1 MKTSTVLLSCCAAVA
16 LWSDP
21 ADACGCFAPPNPT
34 VPVVQAGERI
44 LFAVKNGEV
53 TAHVQVQYSGAA
65 GADFGWLLP
74 LPAVPTLELGTDE
87 VFVRLTQATQPQYQM
102 TTTLDSNCM
111 TFSGTGGGSSG
122 GFGTGG
128 FGGAAAGGSAA
139 GGSSTPSPL
148 VVQDSVGPY
157 DYAVLRSD
165 SKTEMLAWLMANRY
179 FVPANSEAAIDPYIR
194 PGAYFLALKLRPGN
208 STGDLQPVVLRY
220 QSDVGQIPITLTS
233 VGATQDMGVQVWLL
247 GAGRGIPRNY
257 HHTVINDAVIDWPNQ
272 GQNYNDVIIRAVGE
286 APGKHSFV
294 TEFAGPG
301 ARVGATLNPPT
312 RFGTRAEFAAA
323 ATPEAFIDLLF
334 SRGFTAPSLTSQRP
348 VFSGPLKAILT
359 RYLPPPAGVTADT
372 FFFNY
377 RFFKAQA
384 PTPDFQP
391 QAMAD
396 EIWLRVVK
404 PIQEA
409 AALFDEHPVLTRL
422 YTTISPADMNKDP
435 VFSFNRTLP
444 SVSNVHTANLHIS
457 CSRTRGFVEQT
468 LSVLT
473 TEQGARRVFPRAQ
486 LVPPDLS
493 LPASL
498 RIEVLREE
506 GAPETQVDNAA
517 TILER
522 MKMTES
528 VLLGNEPVVV
538 SKPPESLPLP
548 ASSCQSVPVAGVL
561 GAVALVLARRR
572 RRAA

>member
-53 TAHVQVQYSGAA
+53 TAHVQVQYSGAS
-65 GADFGWLLP
+65 GTDFGWLLP

-102 TTTLDSNCM
+102 TTTLDSSCQQS
-111 TFSGTGGGSSG
+111 FGTGGGSAG
-122 GFGTGG
+122 GFG
-128 FGGAAAGGSAA
+128 AGGSAA
-139 GGSSTPSPL
+139 GGSAGFADAGSAPSPL

-179 FVPANSEAAIDPYIR
+179 FVPANSDAAIDPYIR

-220 QSDVGQIPITLTS
+220 PSDVGQIPITLTS
-233 VGATQDMGVQVWLL
+233 VGATQNMGVQVWLL

-257 HHTVINDAVIDWPNQ
+257 HHTVINDAVIDWPNR

-301 ARVGATLNPPT
+301 ARVGVTLNPPT
-312 RFGTRAEFAAA
+312 RFGSRAEFAAA
-323 ATPEAFIDLLF
+323 ATPEVFIDLLLQRSF
-334 SRGFTAPSLTSQRP
+334 AAPTLTSQQP

-384 PTPDFQP
+384 PAPDFQP

-457 CSRTRGFVEQT
+457 CSRTQGFVEQT
-468 LSVLT
+468 LAVLR
-473 TEQGARRVFPRAQ
+473 TEQGAWRVFPRAQ

-506 GAPETQVDNAA
+506 GPPETQVDNAA

-522 MKMTES
+522 TKMSES
-528 VLLGNEPVVV
+528 VLLGNEPVGL
-538 SKPPESLPLP
+538 SKPPESFPLSR
-548 ASSCQSVPVAGVL
+548 SSCQSVPVE
-561 GAVALVLARRR
+561 GALAALALVLARRR
-572 RRAA
+572 RRSA

>member
-1 MKTSTVLLSCCAAVA
+1 MKTSTLLLSCFAAVA
-16 LWSDP
+16 LWSEP

-44 LFAVKNGEV
+44 LFAVKNGQV

-87 VFVRLTQATQPQYQM
+87 VFTRLIAATQPRYQM
-102 TTTLDSNCM
+102 TTTFDSNC
-111 TFSGTGGGSSG
+111 SSLGGTGGGSA
-122 GFGTGG
+122 GFQAG
-128 FGGAAAGGSAA
+128 GGSAGGGPA
-139 GGSSTPSPL
+139 GFADAGVSVL

-179 FVPANSEAAIDPYIR
+179 FVPASSELAIDPYIR
-194 PGAYFLALKLRPGN
+194 PGAFFLALKLRPGN

-233 VGATQDMGVQVWLL
+233 IGATQNMGVQVWLL

-257 HHTVINDAVIDWPNQ
+257 HHSVINDAVIDWPNR

-286 APGKHSFV
+286 APGRHSFV
-294 TEFAGPG
+294 TEFSGPG
-301 ARVGATLNPPT
+301 TSVGAALNPAT
-312 RFGTRAEFAAA
+312 RFGTRQQFATAPS
-323 ATPEAFIDLLF
+323 PEAFIDLLF
-334 SRGFTAPSLTSQRP
+334 SRGFAAPTLTSPLP
-348 VFSGPLKAILT
+348 VFSGTLKAILA
-359 RYLPPPAGVTADT
+359 RYLPPPPGVNADT

-384 PTPDFQP
+384 PTPDFQA

-396 EIWLRVVK
+396 EIWLRVVN
-404 PIQEA
+404 PIRDA

-435 VFSFNRTLP
+435 VFSFNAALP
-444 SVSNVHTANLHIS
+444 PVSNVHTANLHVS
-457 CSRTRGFVEQT
+457 CSRTQGFVEQT
-468 LSVLT
+468 RSVLT

-486 LVPPDLS
+486 VLPPDTGLA
-493 LPASL
+493 ASL

-506 GAPETQVDNAA
+506 GAPEIVVDNGAA
-517 TILER
+517 ILER
-522 MKMTES
+522 LKTLES
-528 VLLGNEPVVV
+528 AVLTNPSDPVAGSTTPQAQAV
-538 SKPPESLPLP
+538 PRTG
-548 ASSCQSVPVAGVL
+548 CQSVPAACVVGAL
-561 GAVALVLARRR
+561 AVALSRRR
-572 RRAA
+572 RRST

>member
-1 MKTSTVLLSCCAAVA
+1 MKTTTVLLSCCAAVA

-53 TAHVQVQYSGAA
+53 TAHVQVQYSGAS
-65 GADFGWLLP
+65 GTDFGWLLP

-102 TTTLDSNCM
+102 TTTFDSSCQQS
-111 TFSGTGGGSSG
+111 FGTGGGSAG
-122 GFGTGG
+122 GFG
-128 FGGAAAGGSAA
+128 AGGSAA
-139 GGSSTPSPL
+139 GGSAGFADAGSAPSPL

-165 SKTEMLAWLMANRY
+165 SKAEMLAWLMANRY

-257 HHTVINDAVIDWPNQ
+257 HHTVINDAVIDWPNR

-312 RFGTRAEFAAA
+312 RFGTRQEFATAP
-323 ATPEAFIDLLF
+323 TPEAFIDLLF
-334 SRGFTAPSLTSQRP
+334 SRGFTAPTLSSQQQ

-384 PTPDFQP
+384 PAPDFQP

-435 VFSFNRTLP
+435 VFSFNRSLP
-444 SVSNVHTANLHIS
+444 SVSNFHTANLHVS
-457 CSRTRGFVEQT
+457 CSRTQGFVEQT
-468 LSVLT
+468 RSVLT
-473 TEQGARRVFPRAQ
+473 TEQGARRVFLRAQ
-486 LVPPDLS
+486 LVPPDPS

-506 GAPETQVDNAA
+506 GAPEIRVDNAA

-522 MKMTES
+522 MRMTES

-538 SKPPESLPLP
+538 SKPPQSLPLP
-548 ASSCQSVPVAGVL
+548 ASGCQSVPVEGAL
-561 GAVALVLARRR
+561 GALALVLARRR
-572 RRAA
+572 RRSV

>member
-1 MKTSTVLLSCCAAVA
+1 MKTSTLLLSCCAAVA

-122 GFGTGG
+122 GFGAA
-128 FGGAAAGGSAA
+128 GGAAAGGSAA

-220 QSDVGQIPITLTS
+220 PSDVGQIPITLTS

-257 HHTVINDAVIDWPNQ
+257 HHTVINDAVIDWPNR

-301 ARVGATLNPPT
+301 ARVGAALNPPT

-323 ATPEAFIDLLF
+323 ATPEAFIDLLLQRSF
-334 SRGFTAPSLTSQRP
+334 AAPTLTSQQP
-348 VFSGPLKAILT
+348 VFSGPLKAILM
-359 RYLPPPAGVTADT
+359 RYLPPPTGVTADT

-384 PTPDFQP
+384 PAPDFQP

-404 PIQEA
+404 PIQDA
-409 AALFDEHPVLTRL
+409 AALFGEHPVLTRL

-435 VFSFNRTLP
+435 VFSFNPSLP
-444 SVSNVHTANLHIS
+444 SVSNVHTANLHVS

-468 LSVLT
+468 RSVLT

-486 LVPPDLS
+486 VLPPDPS
-493 LPASL
+493 LAASL

-506 GAPETQVDNAA
+506 GAPETLVDNAA
-517 TILER
+517 AILER

-528 VLLGNEPVVV
+528 VLLGNEPVAI

-548 ASSCQSVPVAGVL
+548 ASSCQSVPVE
-561 GAVALVLARRR
+561 GALAALAFALARRR

>member
-1 MKTSTVLLSCCAAVA
+1 MKTTSVLLSCCAAVA
-16 LWSDP
+16 LCSDP

-53 TAHVQVQYSGAA
+53 TAHVQVQYSGAS

-87 VFVRLTQATQPQYQM
+87 VFVRLTQATQPQYQL
-102 TTTLDSNCM
+102 TTTFDSSCQSN
-111 TFSGTGGGSSG
+111 SGTGGGSAAN
-122 GFGTGG
+122 FG
-128 FGGAAAGGSAA
+128 GGSAA
-139 GGSSTPSPL
+139 GGSAGFADAGFAPSPL

-165 SKTEMLAWLMANRY
+165 SKAEMLAWLMANRY
-179 FVPANSEAAIDPYIR
+179 FVPANSDAAIDPYIR

-233 VGATQDMGVQVWLL
+233 VGATQNMGVQVWLL

-257 HHTVINDAVIDWPNQ
+257 HHTVINDALIDWANR

-286 APGKHSFV
+286 APGRHSFV

-312 RFGTRAEFAAA
+312 RFGTRQAFATAP
-323 ATPEAFIDLLF
+323 TPEAFIDLLLTN
-334 SRGFTAPSLTSQRP
+334 GFTGPTLTSQQQ

-359 RYLPPPAGVTADT
+359 RYLPLPAGVTADT

-384 PTPDFQP
+384 PAPDFQP

-422 YTTISPADMNKDP
+422 YTTLSPADMNKDP
-435 VFSFNRTLP
+435 VFSFSRTLP
-444 SVSNVHTANLHIS
+444 QVSNFHTANLHVS
-457 CSRTRGFVEQT
+457 CSRTQGFVEQT
-468 LSVLT
+468 RSVLT

-486 LVPPDLS
+486 VVPPDQS
-493 LPASL
+493 VPASL
-498 RIEVLREE
+498 RIELLREE
-506 GAPETQVDNAA
+506 GGPEVVVDNTD
-517 TILER
+517 TILLTNQR
-522 MKMTES
+522 D
-528 VLLGNEPVVV
+528 PVQL
-538 SKPPESLPLP
+538 STPSALPLP
-548 ASSCQSVPVAGVL
+548 RGGCQSIPVEGVVGVL
-561 GAVALVLARRR
+561 ALLLARRR
-572 RRAA
+572 AR

>member
-1 MKTSTVLLSCCAAVA
+1 MKTSTLLLSCCAAVA

-111 TFSGTGGGSSG
+111 TFSGTGGGNSG
-122 GFGTGG
+122 GFGAA
-128 FGGAAAGGSAA
+128 GGAAAGGSAA

-148 VVQDSVGPY
+148 VVKDSVGPY

-247 GAGRGIPRNY
+247 GSGRGIPRNY
-257 HHTVINDAVIDWPNQ
+257 HHTVINDAVIDWPNR

-323 ATPEAFIDLLF
+323 PTPEAFIDLLF
-334 SRGFTAPSLTSQRP
+334 SRGFTAPTLTSQQA

-359 RYLPPPAGVTADT
+359 RYLPPPTGVTADT

-384 PTPDFQP
+384 PAPDFQP

-404 PIQEA
+404 PIQDA
-409 AALFDEHPVLTRL
+409 AALFGEHAVLTRL

-435 VFSFNRTLP
+435 VFSFNPSLP
-444 SVSNVHTANLHIS
+444 SVSNVHTANLHVS

-468 LSVLT
+468 RSVLT

-486 LVPPDLS
+486 VLPPDPS
-493 LPASL
+493 LAASL

-506 GAPETQVDNAA
+506 GAPETLVDNAA
-517 TILER
+517 AILER

-528 VLLGNEPVVV
+528 VLLGNEPVAI

-548 ASSCQSVPVAGVL
+548 ASSCQSVPVE
-561 GAVALVLARRR
+561 GALAALAFALARRR